1 MQTGSETGTK
11 MNFEVNGV
19 PYFLTFDADAAQWCL
34 LTPSSNGVEA
44 MEIYDD
50 GPLTGPVPR
59 SSGGVHR
66 VN

>member
-1 MQTGSETGTK
+1 

-34 LTPSSNGVEA
+34 LTPSRDGVES

-50 GPLTGPVPR
+50 GPLTPVP
-59 SSGGVHR
+59 SSSRGAHRGV
-66 VN
+66 N

>member
-1 MQTGSETGTK
+1 

-19 PYFLTFDADAAQWCL
+19 PYFLTFDADEAQWCL

-50 GPLTGPVPR
+50 GALTVPVPAL
-59 SSGGVHR
+59 SGGARR